1 MENNKKISNHLQK
14 DASKD
19 VKRGQIIDASDSTP
33 QPFNSRDTI

>member
-1 MENNKKISNHLQK
+1 MEINKKTDKYLQK

-19 VKRGQIIDASDSTP
+19 VNRGQIMDASDSTP

>member
-1 MENNKKISNHLQK
+1 MKNNKEMYNYPQK

-19 VKRGQIIDASDSTP
+19 VSRGQMMDASDSTP